1 MKKLIFLLIFV
12 ICVSGFAGAERILSV
27 LYFENTTNSTDFN
40 WLSKGIA
47 DMLITDITGVPEVTV
62 VERESIEKILKEQER
77 SLNDLYDENSAVA
90 IGKLLNAN
98 ELIYGSFIIHQG
110 KIRIDAKLV
119 EVETAKIIK
128 TVDVSGALEKL
139 FTLQKELAVEFL
151 KALGLEIPTLIMQV
165 DTSSLDAAEAYY
177 TGILLLDDGAFS
189 EAAEKFKEA
198 SKIDPY
204 YLKPKK
210 SLEDAYQF
218 LKDFRRMRYQRELY
232 QLYERV
238 AEIKTRLA
246 SDEWMTYAEFVT
258 DCYNRGLSNEECR
271 ELAEKTPTLFTCD
284 TRAQC
289 TWELEH
295 TLLEIA
301 DKSEEYFNDTE
312 TGAQMHRE
320 ILFIAE
326 QARTQFKDDPFLP
339 EILYMELFALQYF
352 EEWQKLMKACE
363 HLMVTYPDY
372 RMMWAIENFY
382 ERALEK
388 LSAEEED

>member
-1 MKKLIFLLIFV
+1 MKKYLCIILLLLFSGCCIF
-12 ICVSGFAGAERILSV
+12 AERIVSV
-27 LYFENTTNSTDFN
+27 LYFENTTDSAEYD

-62 VERESIEKILKEQER
+62 IERENIEKILKEQER
-77 SLNDLYDENSAVA
+77 SLSDLYDENSAVA
-90 IGKLLNAN
+90 IGKLLNAK
-98 ELIYGSFIIHQG
+98 ELIYGSFIIHQR

-119 EVETAKIIK
+119 EVKTAEIIK
-128 TVDVSGALEKL
+128 TVEVSGALEKL

-151 KALGLEIPTLIMQV
+151 KALGLEIPDMVLQV
-165 DTSSLDAAEAYY
+165 DTTSLDAAEAYY
-177 TGILLLDDGAFS
+177 TGILLLDEGSFT

-210 SLEDAYQF
+210 SMEDAYQF
-218 LKDFRRMRYQRELY
+218 LKDFKKMRYQRELY
-232 QLYERV
+232 KLYERV
-238 AEIKTRLA
+238 AELKKRLA
-246 SDEWMTYAEFVT
+246 AEEWMTYAEFIT
-258 DCYNRGLSNEECR
+258 DCYNKGLSNEECR
-271 ELAEKTPTLFTCD
+271 ALAEKTPTLFTCD

-301 DKSEEYFNDTE
+301 DKSEEYFNDVETE
-312 TGAQMHRE
+312 ARMHRE
-320 ILFIAE
+320 ILFIVE
-326 QARTQFKDDPFLP
+326 QARIQFKDDPFLP

-352 EEWQKLMKACE
+352 EEWEKLMKACE
-363 HLMVTYPDY
+363 YLMVTYPDY
-372 RMMWAIENFY
+372 RMMWAVEGFY

>member
-1 MKKLIFLLIFV
+1 MKKYLCIILLLLFSGCCIF
-12 ICVSGFAGAERILSV
+12 AERIVSV
-27 LYFENTTNSTDFN
+27 LYFENTTDSAEYD

-62 VERESIEKILKEQER
+62 IERENIEKILKEQER
-77 SLNDLYDENSAVA
+77 SLSDLYDENSAVA
-90 IGKLLNAN
+90 IGKLLNAK
-98 ELIYGSFIIHQG
+98 ELIYGSFIIHQR

-119 EVETAKIIK
+119 EVKTAEIIK
-128 TVDVSGALEKL
+128 TVEVSGALEKL

-151 KALGLEIPTLIMQV
+151 KALGLEIPDMVLQV
-165 DTSSLDAAEAYY
+165 DTTSLDAAEAYY
-177 TGILLLDDGAFS
+177 TGILLLDEGSFT

-210 SLEDAYQF
+210 SMEDAYQF
-218 LKDFRRMRYQRELY
+218 LKDFKKMRYQRELY
-232 QLYERV
+232 KLYERV
-238 AEIKTRLA
+238 AELKRRLA
-246 SDEWMTYAEFVT
+246 AEEWMTYAEFIT
-258 DCYNRGLSNEECR
+258 DCYNKGLSNEECR

-301 DKSEEYFNDTE
+301 DKSEEYFNDVETE
-312 TGAQMHRE
+312 AQMHRE
-320 ILFIAE
+320 ILFIVE

-352 EEWQKLMKACE
+352 KEWQKLMKACE

-372 RMMWAIENFY
+372 RMMWAVENFY